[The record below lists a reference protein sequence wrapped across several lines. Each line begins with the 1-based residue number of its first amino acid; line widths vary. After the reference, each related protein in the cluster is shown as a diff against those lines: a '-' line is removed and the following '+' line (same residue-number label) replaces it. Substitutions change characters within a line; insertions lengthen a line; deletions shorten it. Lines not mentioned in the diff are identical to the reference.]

1 MARKND
7 GLQQDQALR
16 ILRVDASGRQ
26 EGSVSRALADRV
38 VEHLSGGSPGR
49 GIIRRD
55 LSRTPPEF
63 VDTSWIDATFTPPGQ
78 RTDSQRQ
85 ALATSDELVAEL
97 QRADLVVIA
106 TPVYN
111 FGVPASLKAWVDM
124 VARAGVTFRYSDDG
138 PVGLLQ
144 NKRAILV
151 VASGGTALDGDT
163 DFATPWLR
171 HVLGFLGIHEVETIA
186 ADQLM
191 LDPGAETRARE
202 AIDRLELPVSR
213 IASAA

>member
-1 MARKND
+1 MARND
-7 GLQQDQALR
+7 NSQQDEALR

-26 EGSVSRALADRV
+26 TGSVSRALADRV
-38 VEHLSGGSPGR
+38 VERLSTGGPGAE
-49 GIIRRD
+49 IVRRD
-55 LSRTPPEF
+55 LSWTPPGF
-63 VDTSWIDATFTPPGQ
+63 VDASWIDATFTPPAQ

-85 ALATSDELVAEL
+85 ALATSDELVTEV
-97 QRADLVVIA
+97 QRADVVVIA

-124 VARAGVTFRYSDDG
+124 VARAGVTFRYADDG

-151 VASGGTALDGDT
+151 VASGGTALDGDM

-171 HVLGFLGIHEVETIA
+171 HVLGFLGIHDVETVA

-202 AIDRLELPVSR
+202 AIDRLELPASR

>member
-1 MARKND
+1 MARNESA
-7 GLQQDQALR
+7 QQDAVLR
-16 ILRVDASGRQ
+16 ILRVDASGR
-26 EGSVSRALADRV
+26 ENGSVSRALADRV
-38 VEHLSGGSPGR
+38 VARLSAGDNGAET
-49 GIIRRD
+49 IRRD
-55 LSRTPPEF
+55 LSRTPPGF
-63 VDTSWIDATFTPPGQ
+63 VDASWINAIFTPPGQ
-78 RTDSQRQ
+78 RSASQRQ

-97 QRADLVVIA
+97 QSADVVVIA

-138 PVGLLQ
+138 PVGLLK

-151 VASGGTALDGDT
+151 VASGGTALDGDM

-171 HVLGFLGIHEVETIA
+171 HVLGFLGIQEVETVA

-202 AIDRLELPVSR
+202 AIDRLQPPVSR

>member
-1 MARKND
+1 MARND
-7 GLQQDQALR
+7 NSQQDEALR
-16 ILRVDASGRQ
+16 ILRVDASGR
-26 EGSVSRALADRV
+26 ETGSVSRALADRV
-38 VEHLSGGSPGR
+38 VARLSTGGPGAE
-49 GIIRRD
+49 IVRRD
-55 LSRTPPEF
+55 LSRTPPGF
-63 VDTSWIDATFTPPGQ
+63 VDASWIDATFTPPGQ
-78 RTDSQRQ
+78 RTESQRQ
-85 ALATSDELVAEL
+85 ALATSDELVTEV
-97 QRADLVVIA
+97 QRADVVVIA

-124 VARAGVTFRYSDDG
+124 VARAGETFRYSDDG
-138 PVGLLQ
+138 PVGLLH

-171 HVLGFLGIHEVETIA
+171 HVLGFLGIHEVETVA

-202 AIDRLELPVSR
+202 AVDRLELPVSR

>member
-1 MARKND
+1 MAGND
-7 GLQQDQALR
+7 SSQQDETLR

-26 EGSVSRALADRV
+26 TGSVSRALADRV
-38 VEHLSGGSPGR
+38 VAHLSAGDTGAET
-49 GIIRRD
+49 IRRD

-78 RTDSQRQ
+78 RTESQRQ

-97 QRADLVVIA
+97 QRADVVVIA

-124 VARAGVTFRYSDDG
+124 VARAGVTFRYTETG
-138 PVGLLQ
+138 PVGLLRH
-144 NKRAILV
+144 KRAILV
-151 VASGGTALDGDT
+151 VASGGTALDGDM

-171 HVLGFLGIHEVETIA
+171 HVLGFLGIHEVETVA